1 MKNLN
6 QTMRFIML
14 LTVLIG
20 FGLSAVSQ
28 NTISNFQLK
37 QIRLLEN
44 QAKTDSLKVLKLKT
58 AIDTL
63 NSIVELTNSKLNN
76 CEKVQK
82 LQSEKIE
89 FQEILINNRNEKVEL
104 SKLEKKG
111 LKKQIRNRTL
121 IIIGSAILNTTFIY
135 KAIK

>member
-1 MKNLN
+1 
-6 QTMRFIML
+6 ML

-20 FGLSAVSQ
+20 IGLSAVSQ

-44 QAKTDSLKVLKLKT
+44 QAKTNSLKVLKLNT

-63 NSIVELTNSKLNN
+63 NSIVELTNSKLNY
-76 CEKVQK
+76 CEVVQK

-89 FQEILINNRNEKVEL
+89 FQETYYESDFVERGKDIVAKLYEKEILRK
-104 SKLEKKG
+104 S
-111 LKKQIRNRTL
+111 
-121 IIIGSAILNTTFIY
+121 
-135 KAIK
+135 